1 MISNLVNLLCNYL
14 KYKNERRKK
23 TKQMFLRR
31 IKKRFNNLFQKLPQC
46 YYFKYNI
53 KKIINNF
60 LLIYRIYKLQFSDD
74 VNNK

>member
-31 IKKRFNNLFQKLPQC
+31 IKKRFNNLFQNFRNVIILS
-46 YYFKYNI
+46 I
-53 KKIINNF
+53 ILKK
-60 LLIYRIYKLQFSDD
+60 
-74 VNNK
+74 